1 MLPVRQPTV
10 SVPEPMD
17 VVVVVVAAY
26 RVGVTRVLVVD
37 DDFMVAKLHGRYVS
51 AMDGFTVV
59 GVAHSGA
66 DALRAA
72 RRLRPDLVLLDIYLP
87 DMDGIAVLRELRA
100 AEERSGDTRSAD
112 ALFITAARDAG
123 VVRAALRAGAL
134 HYLIKPFHRSA
145 LEEQL
150 HHVASLR
157 NRLDALDEARQEAR
171 QEDVDRIFGTRPPA
185 RANSPRGSRRAPR
198 TWWNASCARTRP
210 ACPPPSAPRRVPCP
224 ASARAAISST
234 SRKRGGPRCRCGT
247 GGRGGRSA
255 ATARCPDLAGRA
267 RPRRS

>member
-1 MLPVRQPTV
+1 MTK
-10 SVPEPMD
+10 
-17 VVVVVVAAY
+17 
-26 RVGVTRVLVVD
+26 VLVVD
-37 DDFMVAKLHGRYVS
+37 DDFMVAKLHSRYVS

-66 DALRAA
+66 EALRAA

-87 DMDGIAVLRELRA
+87 DIDGISVLRELRA
-100 AEERSGDTRSAD
+100 AEERDADGHSID

-145 LEEQL
+145 LVEQL

-171 QEDVDRIFGTRPPA
+171 QEDVDHIFGTRPP
-185 RANSPRGSRRAPR
+185 GSRELPKGLAAHTADLVERILREHPQGLSASECAQAGALSRVSTRRYLEYFAETGRAEVTLR
-198 TWWNASCARTRP
+198 Y
-210 ACPPPSAPRRVPCP
+210 
-224 ASARAAISST
+224 
-234 SRKRGGPRCRCGT
+234 GGT
-247 GGRGGRSA
+247 GRPER
-255 ATARCPDLAGRA
+255 RYRA
-267 RPRRS
+267 LS

>member
-171 QEDVDRIFGTRPPA
+171 QEDVDRIFGTRPP
-185 RANSPRGSRRAPR
+185 GSRELPKGLA
-198 TWWNASCARTRP
+198 ARTADLVERILRAHP
-210 ACPPPSAPRRVPCP
+210 AGLSASECAEAGALSRV
-224 ASARAAISST
+224 SARRYLEYFAETGRAEVSL
-234 SRKRGGPRCRCGT
+234 RYGGT
-247 GGRGGRSA
+247 GRPER
-255 ATARCPDLAGRA
+255 RYRA
-267 RPRRS
+267 LS

>member
-1 MLPVRQPTV
+1 MTK
-10 SVPEPMD
+10 
-17 VVVVVVAAY
+17 
-26 RVGVTRVLVVD
+26 VLVVD
-37 DDFMVAKLHGRYVS
+37 DDFMVAKLHSRYVS

-66 DALRAA
+66 EALRAA

-87 DMDGIAVLRELRA
+87 DIDGIGVLRELRA
-100 AEERSGDTRSAD
+100 AEERDADGHSID

-145 LEEQL
+145 LVEQL

-171 QEDVDRIFGTRPPA
+171 QEDVDHIFGTRPP
-185 RANSPRGSRRAPR
+185 GSRELPKGLAAHTADLVERILREHPQGLSASECAQAGALSRVSTRRYLEYFAETGRAEVTLR
-198 TWWNASCARTRP
+198 Y
-210 ACPPPSAPRRVPCP
+210 
-224 ASARAAISST
+224 
-234 SRKRGGPRCRCGT
+234 GGT
-247 GGRGGRSA
+247 GRPER
-255 ATARCPDLAGRA
+255 RYRA
-267 RPRRS
+267 LS